1 MHCPPPPLVITTKKK
16 KEKKAHYAHNRD
28 TYKHQML
35 FQKIKLFYVHTTIH
49 ITLEAKRTKFSTY
62 HNYNICLVVGL
73 LSARFCHVK
82 LI

>member
-1 MHCPPPPLVITTKKK
+1 
-16 KEKKAHYAHNRD
+16 
-28 TYKHQML
+28 ML

-62 HNYNICLVVGL
+62 HNYNICLAMGL

-82 LI
+82 LIWYGS